1 MNCSWPGRTGF
12 CNILCIGANYLQAV
26 VVGCLLCHMAAED
39 IGVREELDIS
49 ELILSTNLYAL
60 ISH

>member
-1 MNCSWPGRTGF
+1 
-12 CNILCIGANYLQAV
+12 
-26 VVGCLLCHMAAED
+26 MAAED

-49 ELILSTNLYAL
+49 ELILSTNMYAL